1 MAGVLPD
8 WSEKTD
14 ERGTPIDPL
23 GSDRSRNR
31 VVNLFSRG
39 LITSITLRLRYL
51 SIHAWALQKLS
62 SRSLED
68 DERYERLKRIEKLF
82 CLTSHYQHLEEDQP
96 RGATVAG
103 MDGVTRVTNY
113 DHEDFDEIHFDD
125 IELLKND
132 SYAYPTNYENLL
144 QKFLLKRGGFELTGA
159 GEELAEIVENHL
171 GDEVE
176 RIIQCSD
183 RGYATREDFEALR
196 EPFANQ
202 SLYLR
207 DAHRD
212 ERRAFEKVLLG
223 FLEWEGDEQN
233 GTVEFPESVPNSI
246 PLDLLDELRETLDEP
261 EEVPTQSQ
269 LYEKYRRRYHK
280 YRRGYGLFL
289 LRTRQL
295 ETETDADPLSLSEAD
310 LTAFEDFRELMRI
323 YWMQVYTGYAVE
335 SQLEALCTFLNSRI
349 PARYEYEPLLDRAT
363 DETLIQREL
372 AGLSN
377 SIAVETG
384 TEETTSAQLTR
395 NLLLYGSAGRAQP
408 SVSISPHEPET
419 TLTVGSV
426 REQAQEIVAEGWD
439 ETPATPGVN
448 RYNEVLLGKAI
459 RSSLDEL
466 RDNLNDPDEQ
476 FEWWARSL
484 GRSVVLLLL
493 CVERFDQLD
502 HDRNW
507 LFNYAHNRLQSR
519 FASLPRLYHGV
530 RQTDPDTP
538 ISEFGRKLLE
548 DYVVETHLKVFYNRL
563 SPGNLKRVLSFDQDE
578 RLCLETQADR
588 GERPI
593 RASPSFVRFDEMNIF
608 LRDCGLLTDDDEEN
622 YLVTDRGRE
631 LLSRLNGGSN
641 E

>member
-8 WSEKTD
+8 WNEKTD

-51 SIHAWALQKLS
+51 SIHAWALRELS

-68 DERYERLKRIEKLF
+68 DERYDRLKRIEKLF
-82 CLTSHYQHLEEDQP
+82 SLTSHYQHLAEDQP
-96 RGATVAG
+96 RGATISG
-103 MDGVTRVTNY
+103 MDGITRVTSY
-113 DHEDFDEIHFDD
+113 DYEQFDKIHFDD
-125 IELLKND
+125 FELLKND

-171 GDEVE
+171 GDEAE
-176 RIIQCSD
+176 RVLECAG
-183 RGYATREDFEALR
+183 RGYATRADFEALK

-207 DAHRD
+207 DVHED

-223 FLEWEGDEQN
+223 FLDWTGEERS
-233 GTVEFPESVPNSI
+233 GTVELHETVPESI
-246 PLDLLDELRETLDEP
+246 PLDLLDELQETIDDP
-261 EEVPTQSQ
+261 EELPTQSQ
-269 LYEKYRRRYHK
+269 LYEKYRRKYHK

-289 LRTRQL
+289 LRARQL
-295 ETETDADPLSLSEAD
+295 ETETDDDPLTLSAAD

-323 YWMQVYTGYAVE
+323 YWLQVYTGYAIE
-335 SQLEALCTFLNSRI
+335 AQLEALCTFLNSRI
-349 PARYEYEPLLDRAT
+349 PARYDYEPLLDRAT
-363 DETLIQREL
+363 DQTLIRREL
-372 AGLSN
+372 AGLFDSFT
-377 SIAVETG
+377 VEAG
-384 TEETTSAQLTR
+384 SEEASSTQLTR
-395 NLLLYGSAGRAQP
+395 NLLLYGSTGRLRP
-408 SVSISPHEPET
+408 TVSITPREPERPP
-419 TLTVGSV
+419 TVGSV
-426 REQAQEIVAEGWD
+426 REQARAIVSEGWD
-439 ETPATPGVN
+439 EIPPIPGVSG
-448 RYNEVLLGKAI
+448 YNEVLLGKAI
-459 RSSLDEL
+459 RTSLDEL
-466 RDNLNDPDEQ
+466 RDGLDDPDRQ

-484 GRSVVLLLL
+484 GRSIALLFL
-493 CVERFDQLD
+493 CVERFNQLEEEQ
-502 HDRNW
+502 NW
-507 LFNYAHNRLQSR
+507 LFNYAHNRLHSR

-530 RQTDPDTP
+530 RQTDPETP
-538 ISEFGRKLLE
+538 ISEFGRTLLE

-578 RLCLETQADR
+578 RLCLEAHVDR
-588 GERPI
+588 GDRPV
-593 RASPSFVRFDEMNIF
+593 RATPSFVRFDEMNVF
-608 LRDCGLLTDDDEEN
+608 LRDCGLLTDDDEAG

-631 LLSRLNGGSN
+631 LLARLEGGHH

>member
-1 MAGVLPD
+1 
-8 WSEKTD
+8 
-14 ERGTPIDPL
+14 
-23 GSDRSRNR
+23 
-31 VVNLFSRG
+31 
-39 LITSITLRLRYL
+39 
-51 SIHAWALQKLS
+51 
-62 SRSLED
+62 
-68 DERYERLKRIEKLF
+68 
-82 CLTSHYQHLEEDQP
+82 
-96 RGATVAG
+96 

-113 DHEDFDEIHFDD
+113 DYEDFDEIHFDD
-125 IELLKND
+125 FELLKND

-144 QKFLLKRGGFELTGA
+144 QKFLLKRGGFELTNA
-159 GEELAEIVENHL
+159 GEELAEIVENRL
-171 GDEVE
+171 DGEVE

-183 RGYATREDFEALR
+183 RGYATREDFDALR

-223 FLEWEGDEQN
+223 FLEWEGDEQS
-233 GTVEFPESVPNSI
+233 GTVELCESVPDSFS
-246 PLDLLDELRETLDEP
+246 LDLLNELQETLNEP
-261 EEVPTQSQ
+261 EGTPTQSQ

-280 YRRGYGLFL
+280 YRRGYSLFL

-295 ETETDADPLSLSEAD
+295 ETETDANPLSLSEAD
-310 LTAFEDFRELMRI
+310 LTTFEDFRELMRI

-335 SQLEALCTFLNSRI
+335 AQLEALCTFLNSRI
-349 PARYEYEPLLDRAT
+349 PSRYEYEPLLDRAT

-377 SIAVETG
+377 SIIIEAG
-384 TEETTSAQLTR
+384 TAEASSTQLTR
-395 NLLLYGSAGRAQP
+395 NLLLYGSAGRMQP
-408 SVSISPHEPET
+408 SVSVSPHEPST

-426 REQAQEIVAEGWD
+426 REQAREIVAEGWD
-439 ETPATPGVN
+439 ETLATPGVD
-448 RYNEVLLGKAI
+448 RFNEVLLTKAI

-466 RDNLNDPDEQ
+466 RDNLNDQDEQ
-476 FEWWARSL
+476 FKWWARSL
-484 GRSVVLLLL
+484 GRSVALLLL
-493 CVERFDQLD
+493 CVERFNQLD

-538 ISEFGRKLLE
+538 ISEFGLQLLK

-593 RASPSFVRFDEMNIF
+593 RASPSFVRFDEMNVF
-608 LRDCGLLTDDDEEN
+608 LRDCGLLTDDDEED
-622 YLVTDRGRE
+622 YLLTDRGRE
-631 LLSRLNGGSN
+631 LLSRLNRGSN